1 MDNTNAQVPPANETQ
16 QATEQQDQ
24 AQQAQAQTTDPV
36 GATQAQTAAPPAAQ
50 PPQQQATQPTQQ
62 NQEQAQQTQQANT
75 SLLGDLLGGDQQQ
88 TQDQN
93 DYNYDYDDIQL
104 ENGVIGTEGDKA
116 LVNSIAKE
124 LGLSRDQAR
133 KLYQNGGALVKA
145 QQQQQRNA
153 MIQQWNAQIQADP
166 EVGGANLE
174 GAKANFR
181 RALDTFGSPELRT
194 LLTQNPIYQVPE
206 VFKFFAKA
214 GKAISSDNEF
224 AKGNGGAPNQLSD
237 KERFLKQFPNSGYI
251 FDDNFNK

>member
-1 MDNTNAQVPPANETQ
+1 ME
-16 QATEQQDQ
+16 E
-24 AQQAQAQTTDPV
+24 
-36 GATQAQTAAPPAAQ
+36 
-50 PPQQQATQPTQQ
+50 
-62 NQEQAQQTQQANT
+62 
-75 SLLGDLLGGDQQQ
+75 QQQ

-104 ENGVIGTEGDKA
+104 ESGIIGTEGDKA

-145 QQQQQRNA
+145 QQMQQRNA
-153 MIQQWNAQIQADP
+153 MIQQWNEQIQADP

-181 RALDTFGSPELRT
+181 RALETFGSPELRT
-194 LLTQNPIYQVPE
+194 LLAQNPIYQVPE

-251 FDDNFNK
+251 YDENFNK

>member
-1 MDNTNAQVPPANETQ
+1 MDNTNAQVPPANETT
-16 QATEQQDQ
+16 QATQQQDQ
-24 AQQAQAQTTDPV
+24 GQVQQTQAQATDPA

-50 PPQQQATQPTQQ
+50 PPQQQATQQ
-62 NQEQAQQTQQANT
+62 NQAQPQQTQQAN
-75 SLLGDLLGGDQQQ
+75 SSVLGDLLGGEQQQ

-104 ENGVIGTEGDKA
+104 ENGIIGTDGDKA

-145 QQQQQRNA
+145 QQMQQRNA
-153 MIQQWNAQIQADP
+153 MIQQWNEQIQADP

-181 RALDTFGSPELRT
+181 RALETFGSPELRT
-194 LLTQNPIYQVPE
+194 LLAQNPIYQVPE

-251 FDDNFNK
+251 YDENFNK

>member
-1 MDNTNAQVPPANETQ
+1 MDNTNAQVPPVNETQ
-16 QATEQQDQ
+16 QATQQQDQ
-24 AQQAQAQTTDPV
+24 AQQAQATDPA
-36 GATQAQTAAPPAAQ
+36 GATQAQAQQAQAQTAAPPATETQQA
-50 PPQQQATQPTQQ
+50 QQQAAPP
-62 NQEQAQQTQQANT
+62 AQTQQVN
-75 SLLGDLLGGDQQQ
+75 SSVLGDLLGGEQQQ
-88 TQDQN
+88 TQEQN

-104 ENGVIGTEGDKA
+104 ENGIIGTEGDKA

-145 QQQQQRNA
+145 QQMQQRNA
-153 MIQQWNAQIQADP
+153 MIQQWNEQIQADP

-194 LLTQNPIYQVPE
+194 LLAQNPIYQVPE

-224 AKGNGGAPNQLSD
+224 AKGNGGAPTQLSD